1 MISVNDVEIIEFP
14 RFTDIRGNL
23 SFAQEG
29 SQVPFDIKRI
39 YWVYDVPAG
48 ESRGSHAHKTLEQLM
63 IAVSGSFSVTLDDG
77 TEKRTFFLNRPY
89 QGLYLRPGLWRNLE
103 DFSSGS
109 VVLVL
114 ASELYDE
121 NDYIRDY
128 SEFLSFRGIVK

>member
-1 MISVNDVEIIEFP
+1 MISVNDVQIIEFP

-39 YWVYDVPAG
+39 YWVYDVPGG

-77 TEKRTFFLNRPY
+77 TEKKTFFLNRPY